1 MATSHAGPTP
11 GPPEVHGELGMND
24 VSAAALAGMLTG
36 RDTSGGVTWQV
47 DPLCSVANMTTERL
61 DRVHGR
67 LSDGTPWSIVAKT
80 LRPASDSPY
89 WEFVPEPFREN
100 VLRNLDWTDEP
111 RVYECGLGD
120 QLPTPLR
127 MPQLFGTARTSDRI
141 TLWME
146 DVADTGEVGPERL
159 VRAAT
164 ALGRLA
170 GRWSEQAAVER
181 FGLDRRLM
189 SELFFGKITNF
200 DLALQSDPGFWQ
212 APDVAGAVDERHR
225 DDLFALADAMP
236 ALLERLDALPHG
248 VAHGDA
254 APDNLREP
262 GDGDLVAID
271 WSYGS
276 VAPLGSDLAQ
286 LLAGAA
292 LCGDLPADALDEV
305 ADDLVAAFVGGLHD
319 EGCDVDG
326 ALVEHAW
333 VTTFT
338 TRTTCSA
345 LLLDEPPEDP
355 AAAAQLL
362 ARRAAVGRFGL
373 DRAARLLGT

>member
-1 MATSHAGPTP
+1 MATSPAGPTP
-11 GPPEVHGELGMND
+11 GPPEVHGELGMDD
-24 VSAAALAGMLTG
+24 VTAAAVAGMLTG

-47 DPLCSVANMTTERL
+47 DPLCSVVNMTTERL

-67 LSDGTPWSIVAKT
+67 LTDGTPWSLVAKT

-89 WEFVPEPFREN
+89 WEFVPEPFRES

-111 RVYECGLGD
+111 RLYECGLGD
-120 QLPTPLR
+120 HLPAPLR
-127 MPQLFGTARTSDRI
+127 MPRLFWIARTPDRI

-146 DVADTGEVGPERL
+146 DVADIGEVGPARL

-170 GRWSEQAAVER
+170 GRWDERTAVER
-181 FGLDRRLM
+181 FGLDRRPM
-189 SELFFGKITNF
+189 GELFFGKITNF

-212 APDVAGAVDERHR
+212 APDVVAAVDDRHR
-225 DDLFALADAMP
+225 DDLFALAEAMP
-236 ALLERLDALPHG
+236 ALLEQLEALPHG
-248 VAHGDA
+248 VGHGDA

-262 GDGDLVAID
+262 GDGDVVAID
-271 WSYGS
+271 WSYGC
-276 VAPLGSDLAQ
+276 VAPVGSDLAQ
-286 LLAGAA
+286 LIAGAA
-292 LCGDLPADALDEV
+292 LCGDLPAESLDQV
-305 ADDLVAAFVGGLHD
+305 ADDLVAAFVGGLRD
-319 EGCDVDG
+319 EGRAVDP
-326 ALVEHAW
+326 AEVEHAW

-355 AAAAQLL
+355 TAAAQLL
-362 ARRAAVGRFGL
+362 ARRARVGRFGL
-373 DRAARLLGT
+373 DRANRLLGG